1 MEIGCSAYRGQEGSV
16 ILHKLE
22 SRDED
27 AAKYAVKDS
36 RTRGADGGTC
46 QSEAEILRARNACL
60 CINLDRCASSEQ
72 KTQPPF
78 SVQALRKVENA

>member
-1 MEIGCSAYRGQEGSV
+1 MEIGCSAYRSQEGSV

-27 AAKYAVKDS
+27 AATCAVKDL
-36 RTRGADGGTC
+36 RTRGTEGGTC
-46 QSEAEILRARNACL
+46 QCEAEILRARNACS

-78 SVQALRKVENA
+78 SVQVLHKVENT